1 MAIDVT
7 EKTFTEHTQEGKVI
21 LDFHAA
27 WCGPC
32 RMLGPIL
39 EEVEQEDESVRVV
52 KVNVDDNQD
61 LSTQFAVSSIP
72 KLVFLNEGINV
83 GEMVGL
89 QSKSAIQDKLKSV

>member
-7 EKTFTEHTQEGKVI
+7 EKTFTEETQEGMVI
-21 LDFHAA
+21 LDFHAP

-39 EEVEQEDESVRVV
+39 EEIEQENESVKIV
-52 KVNVDDNQD
+52 KVNVDDNRE
-61 LSTQFAVSSIP
+61 LAVKFNVGSIP
-72 KLVFLNEGINV
+72 KIVFLNEGINV

-89 QSKSAIQDKLKSV
+89 QSKATIQEKLKAV

>member
-7 EKTFTEHTQEGKVI
+7 EETFTEESQEGIVI
-21 LDFHAA
+21 LDFYAT

-39 EEVEQEDESVRVV
+39 EEVEQEDESV
-52 KVNVDDNQD
+52 KVLKINVDENRE
-61 LSTQFAVSSIP
+61 LAIKFNVGSIP

-83 GEMVGL
+83 GEMV
-89 QSKSAIQDKLKSV
+89 

>member
-7 EKTFTEHTQEGKVI
+7 EETFTEESQEGIVI
-21 LDFHAA
+21 LDFYAT

-39 EEVEQEDESVRVV
+39 EEVEQEDELV
-52 KVNVDDNQD
+52 KVLKINVDENRE
-61 LSTQFAVSSIP
+61 LAIKFNVGSIP

-89 QSKSAIQDKLKSV
+89 QSKSAIQEKLKVV

>member
-7 EKTFTEHTQEGKVI
+7 EETFTEESQEGIVI
-21 LDFHAA
+21 LDFYAT

-39 EEVEQEDESVRVV
+39 EEVEQEDESV
-52 KVNVDDNQD
+52 KVLKINVDENRE
-61 LSTQFAVSSIP
+61 LAIKFNVGSIP

-89 QSKSAIQDKLKSV
+89 QSKSAIREKLKVV